1 MEYMQVKV
9 QGDEKKITFSKKN
22 LVGTTNASIY
32 GGDLFF
38 LGKDGCGIL
47 SEQQR
52 DCGSIDG

>member
-1 MEYMQVKV
+1 MQVKV